1 MTDTASRHVPADVRD
16 GNPGTDSIIKTLV
29 MLSGWF
35 HLLPPPPKNPLT
47 DSPQQRT
54 GDQPR

>member
-35 HLLPPPPKNPLT
+35 HLLPPKKSPLT
-47 DSPQQRT
+47 HFPQQRT
-54 GDQPR
+54 GKQPR